1 MAPAIIRGQTGLS
14 NHGKPSPSPPRD
26 RPPSRSTRSRRPS
39 ILTALLIPLLSI
51 AAASCGNS
59 APMARV
65 LAGNMAHSRGQYQK
79 AILHYLNAQKH
90 PGSAEDALHYN
101 LGSVYYALGEGEAAL
116 RAWAQAENST
126 SDVETL
132 FRVAFNRGVLYYQ
145 WGYFEEAYRSFR
157 RALVLNPSDIDT
169 KINLEDSLSRIRT
182 ELSAPGSAAPSPIDG
197 DEGARR
203 LLDYV
208 RRKETGDWSK
218 TDSPDDNSIS
228 DW

>member
-1 MAPAIIRGQTGLS
+1 MAPAITRPRRPAPPRHTAPA
-14 NHGKPSPSPPRD
+14 PSPSPSA
-26 RPPSRSTRSRRPS
+26 RPPRPS
-39 ILTALLIPLLSI
+39 TLAPLLILLIPLL
-51 AAASCGNS
+51 ALAASSCSNS

-65 LAGNMAHSRGQYQK
+65 LAGNLAHGRGQYQK

-126 SDVETL
+126 GDLETL

-145 WGYFEEAYRSFR
+145 WGRFEEAYRSFR
-157 RALVLNPSDIDT
+157 RALVLKPSDIDT

-182 ELSAPGSAAPSPIDG
+182 ELSAPGSAAPSAADS

-218 TDSPDDNSIS
+218 TDTPADTSTPD
-228 DW
+228 W